1 MFSRSSLGGI
11 KQDIREIKEIAIL
24 IKRTF
29 FVSELVGRSLVRL
42 RFFLGLLSDV
52 YI

>member
-29 FVSELVGRSLVRL
+29 CSSELVGRSLVRL
-42 RFFLGLLSDV
+42 RFIVG
-52 YI
+52 I